1 MKSLPFH
8 ILEAHQGLANVY
20 FWRRHSD
27 HSSAK
32 SMEELWSLGFGI
44 AFMDG
49 TRDLALLWNGIREIA
64 TLKPRDPGF
73 LTAKILKLNSTL
85 AVSNDWKTGNLS
97 WAFPSRWHVA
107 AVRQRSQT
115 RLRWQELE
123 RCLLISTTEK
133 CNQGVR
139 SPLSRQANEMDEAA
153 PEIKTTKKALLSTI
167 CLAAM
172 KIQKNSHLV
181 MTTTKGT
188 MMLVTFT
195 NLWPARPTSFSERFL
210 GLENYSSQQRVAE
223 GVKTTRSNR
232 LKFGLLKTLLDGC
245 DCALSYYFSE

>member
-1 MKSLPFH
+1 
-8 ILEAHQGLANVY
+8 
-20 FWRRHSD
+20 
-27 HSSAK
+27 
-32 SMEELWSLGFGI
+32 MEP
-44 AFMDG
+44 
-49 TRDLALLWNGIREIA
+49 GIRDCIYGRDA
-64 TLKPRDPGF
+64 GFSAIVKRDPGNSHLKAPRSGISDGENF
-73 LTAKILKLNSTL
+73 KTKLNFSCKQRLKDRKFKLSISITL
-85 AVSNDWKTGNLS
+85 TRSS
-97 WAFPSRWHVA
+97 SPSA
-107 AVRQRSQT
+107 LCQT
-115 RLRWQELE
+115 RLRWHELE

-133 CNQGVR
+133 CNQGIR
-139 SPLSRQANEMDEAA
+139 SPLSRHANEMDEAA
-153 PEIKTTKKALLSTI
+153 PEIKTTKKAFLSTI

-181 MTTTKGT
+181 MTTTKVT

-245 DCALSYYFSE
+245 DCALSYFYSE